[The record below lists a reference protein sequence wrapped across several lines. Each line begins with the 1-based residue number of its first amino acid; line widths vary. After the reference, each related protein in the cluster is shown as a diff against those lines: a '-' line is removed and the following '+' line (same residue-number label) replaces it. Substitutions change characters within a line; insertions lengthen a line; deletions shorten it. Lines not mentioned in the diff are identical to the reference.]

1 MAAWFRPMPM
11 TSPSPAT
18 TPVPTPTPAADGFI
32 EARGLAFAHPGVP
45 VFAGLSFTLRP
56 GLTLL
61 RGGEGRGKTSLLRL
75 LAGEAVPSGGQLRRQ
90 LPPGA
95 SVWYAQPQDETL
107 DELLAEGWLAEQ
119 RRQHP
124 AWRDDVA
131 QALIEAFGLGEHLG
145 KRLLML
151 STGSRRKVGLVGA
164 AASGAALTLL
174 DQPWAALDA
183 RSGRVL
189 TEVLTEA
196 ASETQRAWV
205 VADYERP
212 ADLAAVA
219 WAGVIDLGD

>member
-1 MAAWFRPMPM
+1 MPR
-11 TSPSPAT
+11 TDAPPPSSPGPWPEALSD
-18 TPVPTPTPAADGFI
+18 ADAFV
-32 EARGLAFAHPGVP
+32 EADALAFAHPGCP
-45 VFAGLSFTLRP
+45 VLTDLSFALRP

-75 LAGEAVPSGGQLRRQ
+75 LAGELGPTAGQLRRR
-90 LPPGA
+90 LPPQA
-95 SVWYAQPQDETL
+95 SVWYAQPQDL
-107 DELLAEGWLAEQ
+107 AHDEAVAEAWLAE
-119 RRQHP
+119 RRARHP
-124 AWRDDVA
+124 HWRDDVA

-164 AASGAALTLL
+164 AASGATLTLL

-189 TEVLTEA
+189 TELLAEA
-196 ASETQRAWV
+196 AEDRRRAWV
-205 VADYERP
+205 VAAYERP
-212 ADLAAVA
+212 AELAEVD

>member
-1 MAAWFRPMPM
+1 MSR
-11 TSPSPAT
+11 TSPMDPAD
-18 TPVPTPTPAADGFI
+18 PPSRP
-32 EARGLAFAHPGVP
+32 EALVTAEGLSFAHPGLP
-45 VFAGLSFTLRP
+45 VFAGLNFALRP

-75 LAGEAVPSGGQLRRQ
+75 LAGELVPSGGHLWRR
-90 LPPGA
+90 LPA
-95 SVWYAQPQDETL
+95 QEALWYEQPQDEAH
-107 DELLAEGWLAEQ
+107 DEVVAEVWLAQ
-119 RRQHP
+119 RRRGFAH
-124 AWRDDVA
+124 WRDDVA

-189 TEVLTEA
+189 SELLADA
-196 ASETQRAWV
+196 AEDRQRAWV
-205 VADYERP
+205 VADYQRP
-212 ADLAAVA
+212 AELADVA

>member
-1 MAAWFRPMPM
+1 MSSMSRLDAPPDRCPGP
-11 TSPSPAT
+11 
-18 TPVPTPTPAADGFI
+18 PAAPLV
-32 EARGLAFAHPGVP
+32 EADALAFAYPGCP
-45 VFAGLSFTLRP
+45 ILSGLSFTLHP

-75 LAGEAVPSGGQLRRQ
+75 LAGGLEPTAGRLRRW
-90 LPPGA
+90 LPPLA
-95 SVWYAQPQDETL
+95 SVWYAQPQDGAH
-107 DELLAEGWLAEQ
+107 DEVPAEAWLAEQ
-119 RRQHP
+119 RARHP
-124 AWRDDVA
+124 LWRDDVA
-131 QALIEAFGLGEHLG
+131 QALIEAFGLDEHLG

-189 TEVLTEA
+189 SELLTDA
-196 ASETQRAWV
+196 AEDRQRAWV
-205 VADYERP
+205 VADYEP
-212 ADLAAVA
+212 PGDLAAVA

>member
-1 MAAWFRPMPM
+1 MS
-11 TSPSPAT
+11 SPTLPPDPLPGALPDGS
-18 TPVPTPTPAADGFI
+18 ADALI
-32 EARGLAFAHPGVP
+32 DADALTFAHPGCP
-45 VFAGLSFTLRP
+45 VFSGLTFRLRP

-75 LAGEAVPSGGQLRRQ
+75 LAGELEPTAGRLRRR
-90 LPPGA
+90 LPQPTA
-95 SVWYAQPQDETL
+95 SVWYAQPQDEAH
-107 DELLAEGWLAEQ
+107 DEVPAEAWLAE
-119 RRQHP
+119 RRARFP
-124 AWRDDVA
+124 RWRDDVA

-189 TEVLTEA
+189 SELLTDA
-196 ASETQRAWV
+196 AEDRQRAWV
-205 VADYERP
+205 VADYEPP
-212 ADLAAVA
+212 AELAEVD

>member
-1 MAAWFRPMPM
+1 MSIPP
-11 TSPSPAT
+11 
-18 TPVPTPTPAADGFI
+18 PTPPAGP
-32 EARGLAFAHPGVP
+32 EAHAEALVTAQGLSFAHPGLA
-45 VFAGLSFTLRP
+45 VFADLDFALRP

-61 RGGEGRGKTSLLRL
+61 RGGEGRGKSSLLRL
-75 LAGEAVPSGGQLRRQ
+75 LAGEAQPSGGRLRRH
-90 LPPGA
+90 LPAQGA
-95 SVWYAQPQDETL
+95 LWYERPQDEAH
-107 DELLAEGWLAEQ
+107 DEVLAEAWLAQ
-119 RRQHP
+119 RRARFPH
-124 AWRDDVA
+124 WRDDVA

-164 AASGAALTLL
+164 AASAAVLTLL

-189 TEVLTEA
+189 SELLADA
-196 ASETQRAWV
+196 AEDRQRAWV

-212 ADLAAVA
+212 ADLADVA